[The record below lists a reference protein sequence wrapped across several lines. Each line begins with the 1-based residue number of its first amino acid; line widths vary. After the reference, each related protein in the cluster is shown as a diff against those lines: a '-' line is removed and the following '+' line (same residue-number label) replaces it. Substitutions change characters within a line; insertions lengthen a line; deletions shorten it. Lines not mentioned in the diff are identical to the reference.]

1 LSATRRLRSQRRERR
16 AARVWGAEETGNLV
30 KGLTRCVVN
39 RAAEALHGPIALDP
53 HEQRVPTRDHKANR
67 RECWCLNLC
76 RLAEP
81 GGTEVTL
88 KVIHIK
94 HREAARPRPSAPDAG
109 TDEERSDEARSGRQR
124 YPLDL
129 SGNSEPLGLL
139 QHLAQKARQP
149 LMVSTRRHLWDHAAE
164 RCVDRRLARHTFREY
179 LTTAAHEGDRTLVAA
194 RFNRQEQS
202 LTHGQSAP

>member
-1 LSATRRLRSQRRERR
+1 
-16 AARVWGAEETGNLV
+16 
-30 KGLTRCVVN
+30 
-39 RAAEALHGPIALDP
+39 
-53 HEQRVPTRDHKANR
+53 
-67 RECWCLNLC
+67 
-76 RLAEP
+76 
-81 GGTEVTL
+81 VTL

-164 RCVDRRLARHTFREY
+164 RCMDRRLARHTFREY

-194 RFNRQEQS
+194 RFNGQEQP
-202 LTHGQSAP
+202 LTHGQGAP